1 MKRALQAALLLAAAA
16 FGYTPD
22 VDAPGQPQGRRQNVE
37 NLVFTIDA
45 SAAAG
50 QTNSKGETIVTPGSD
65 PVAAIRAAAE
75 SWNAIAD
82 SRVNFAQFDVGSR
95 PSGRDDFD
103 VITFRDTPEIR
114 DIVGDATA
122 VTSFFFNPSTNIII
136 ESDILFNP
144 ELLDE
149 DGALIP
155 FSTTGE
161 AGAFDIQ
168 ATVAHELG
176 HAIGAKHSSVAGSTM
191 WQNGREGELFA
202 RTLTPDDELFAIQ
215 AYPRSGASG
224 RFGRITGM
232 ARFENG
238 SPIRGG
244 LATAVS
250 ANGAV
255 VSALTDLTTGRFEI
269 WVPVGDYLVYLD
281 PANDPLGAAGLTIAP
296 RYLDTSF
303 ATTLYGGN
311 TAPQTVTVAA
321 GSTVA
326 TDLTAP
332 AGDPPLEI
340 RYVGVLEDDGFI
352 RLGTGPR
359 EIAVNAVKELF
370 LWGPGL
376 GSVQEADI
384 RVLGPNLR
392 LLPGSVRVSANLEF
406 EGFPALRLTVR
417 PVAPANLTQSLAGG
431 SLGTVLVT
439 RQGMA
444 AAYTGG
450 IVLEDFVLPGPSP
463 AFSSGAVTNA
473 ASFQPGPVA
482 PGEIVSIFGVDMG
495 PAAGMA
501 PNAPSLSLPTTLGQV
516 RVTFDGIPAPLF
528 FVSANQINA
537 QVPFEVAGRGTTTAT
552 IFYQGRFSQDVDL
565 SVAPAAPGVFTVA
578 NQDGSLNSAVNPEA
592 RGRALI
598 VYVTGQG
605 EVAPA
610 VATGRLAPSSP
621 RSGLTQVSATIGG
634 QPATPLFAGLTPGF
648 AGLAQVNLLIP
659 DDTPTGPATPL
670 TITLRG
676 VSTQSGVT
684 VAIAP

>member
-1 MKRALQAALLLAAAA
+1 MKRALQAVLLLAVAA

-50 QTNSKGETIVTPGSD
+50 QTNSKGQTIITAGSD

-122 VTSFFFNPSTNIII
+122 VTSFFASVSTNIII

-149 DGALIP
+149 DGAVIP

-161 AGAFDIQ
+161 AGAFDIE

-176 HAIGAKHSSVAGSTM
+176 HAIGAKHSSIAGSTM
-191 WQNGREGELFA
+191 WQNGREGELFT

-224 RFGRITGM
+224 RYGRITGV
-232 ARFENG
+232 ARLASG

-303 ATTLYGGN
+303 ATTLFGGN

-321 GSTVA
+321 GATVTA
-326 TDLTAP
+326 DLTAP

-340 RYVGVLEDDGFI
+340 RYVGVLQDDDYI

-376 GSVQEADI
+376 GSVQESDI
-384 RVLGPNLR
+384 RVLGPNLT
-392 LLPGSVRVSANLEF
+392 LLPGSVRISANLEF

-417 PVAPANLTQSLAGG
+417 PSSTQSLAGG
-431 SLGTVLVT
+431 SLGTLLIT

-450 IVLEDFVLPGPSP
+450 IVLEDLAVPGPSP
-463 AFSSGAVTNA
+463 SFSSGAVTNA

-495 PAAGMA
+495 PA
-501 PNAPSLSLPTTLGQV
+501 
-516 RVTFDGIPAPLF
+516 
-528 FVSANQINA
+528 
-537 QVPFEVAGRGTTTAT
+537 
-552 IFYQGRFSQDVDL
+552 
-565 SVAPAAPGVFTVA
+565 
-578 NQDGSLNSAVNPEA
+578 
-592 RGRALI
+592 
-598 VYVTGQG
+598 TG
-605 EVAPA
+605 
-610 VATGRLAPSSP
+610 
-621 RSGLTQVSATIGG
+621 
-634 QPATPLFAGLTPGF
+634 
-648 AGLAQVNLLIP
+648 
-659 DDTPTGPATPL
+659 
-670 TITLRG
+670 
-676 VSTQSGVT
+676 
-684 VAIAP
+684 